1 MNVMA
6 RNNTPAAR
14 EARRPRRAPVYTQA
28 ELRQRRRTGLLHT
41 YGGRWS
47 LTAEVAAICDPL
59 AQRVTAAPNPAGYWR
74 SVDDVALAVHGLVHA
89 VVGLLAEA
97 DAQRRT
103 RHLGVDVR
111 GRSIRALVDLAER
124 PKLPEIGDD
133 ALTAGTWPATLTLL
147 AEPYSAELA
156 ELLDNALTTAVSDR
170 LRAALREVDLA
181 ALALERR
188 LDRDEHARAAKP
200 TKTVPTA
207 TDQARAELAAL
218 GITTD

>member
-1 MNVMA
+1 MTITA
-6 RNNTPAAR
+6 RNNTPAYRA
-14 EARRPRRAPVYTQA
+14 AQRPQCPPVYTQA
-28 ELRQRRRTGLLHT
+28 DLRERRRTGLLHS
-41 YGGRWS
+41 YGERWS

-59 AQRVTAAPNPAGYWR
+59 AQRVAAAPRPAGYWR

-133 ALTAGTWPATLTLL
+133 ALTAGTWSATLILL

-156 ELLDNALTTAVSDR
+156 DLLGRALTTVVSDR
-170 LRAALREVDLA
+170 LRAALRDVDLA
-181 ALALERR
+181 ALELERR

-200 TKTVPTA
+200 TKTIPTA

-218 GITTD
+218 GIDT